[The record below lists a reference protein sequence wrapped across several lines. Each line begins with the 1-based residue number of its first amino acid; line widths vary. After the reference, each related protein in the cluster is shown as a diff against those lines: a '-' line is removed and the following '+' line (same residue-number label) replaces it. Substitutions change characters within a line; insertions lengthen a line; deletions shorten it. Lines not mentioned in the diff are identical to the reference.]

1 MWKPSSSLC
10 WVCAKGS
17 EMKELFSKKF
27 WDGVKE
33 TFDEA
38 LEDPHDDAPQ
48 SAGKDDLLASTYT
61 QIAMNIAHFKHLLQ
75 VKERE
80 LLAEVARLEA
90 EARGAGEAE
99 VRDPIDD
106 ATSAQGTSESLE
118 EGSLVSETLIQVRD
132 ALKRIEDGTYGKCNT
147 CGKQI
152 PVARLEAVPWAP
164 YCVEDQEILDR
175 ASHAQTGGSTL

>member
-10 WVCAKGS
+10 WVCAKTRP

-38 LEDPHDDAPQ
+38 REDSPHG
-48 SAGKDDLLASTYT
+48 AGKDDT
-61 QIAMNIAHFKHLLQ
+61 QIAMNIAHFKDLLQ

-118 EGSLVSETLIQVRD
+118 EGSLVSETLIQVQD

-152 PVARLEAVPWAP
+152 PVARLEAVPWAA
-164 YCVEDQEILDR
+164 YCVEDQEKLDR

>member
-1 MWKPSSSLC
+1 
-10 WVCAKGS
+10 
-17 EMKELFSKKF
+17 MKELFSKKF
-27 WDGVKE
+27 WDGVKG

-38 LEDPHDDAPQ
+38 LQDKQEDAPQ
-48 SAGKDDLLASTYT
+48 GAGKDDT
-61 QIAMNIAHFKHLLQ
+61 QIAMNIAHFKDLLQ

-80 LLAEVARLEA
+80 LLAEVAQLEA

-118 EGSLVSETLIQVRD
+118 EGSLASETLMQVRD
-132 ALKRIEDGTYGKCNT
+132 ALKRIEDGTYGKCIT

-152 PVARLEAVPWAP
+152 PVARLEAVPWAA
-164 YCVEDQEILDR
+164 YCVEDQEKLDR

>member
-1 MWKPSSSLC
+1 MWKRSSSLC
-10 WVCAKGS
+10 WVCAKRN

-38 LEDPHDDAPQ
+38 REDSPQ
-48 SAGKDDLLASTYT
+48 GVGKDELPASTYT

-118 EGSLVSETLIQVRD
+118 EGSLASLTLMQVQD
-132 ALKRIEDGTYGKCNT
+132 ALKRIEDGTYGKCIT
-147 CGKQI
+147 CGKEI
-152 PVARLEAVPWAP
+152 PVARLEAVPWAA
-164 YCVEDQEILDR
+164 YCVEDQEKLDR

>member
-27 WDGVKE
+27 WDGVKG

-38 LEDPHDDAPQ
+38 LQQGPP
-48 SAGKDDLLASTYT
+48 SVGKDEPPASTYT
-61 QIAMNIAHFKHLLQ
+61 QIAMNIAHFKDLLQ

-80 LLAEVARLEA
+80 LLAEVAQLEA

-118 EGSLVSETLIQVRD
+118 EGSLASETLTQVRD

-152 PVARLEAVPWAP
+152 PVARLEAVPWAA
-164 YCVEDQEILDR
+164 YCVEDQEKLDR

>member
-1 MWKPSSSLC
+1 
-10 WVCAKGS
+10 
-17 EMKELFSKKF
+17 MKELFSKKF
-27 WDGVKE
+27 WDGVKG

-38 LEDPHDDAPQ
+38 LQDAPQ
-48 SAGKDDLLASTYT
+48 GAGKDELPVSTYT

-80 LLAEVARLEA
+80 LLAEVAQLEA

-118 EGSLVSETLIQVRD
+118 EGSLASQTLIQVQA
-132 ALKRIEDGTYGKCNT
+132 ALKRIEDGTYGKCST

-152 PVARLEAVPWAP
+152 PIARLEAVPWAA
-164 YCVEDQEILDR
+164 YCVEDQEKLDR

>member
-27 WDGVKE
+27 WDGVKG

-38 LEDPHDDAPQ
+38 LQDAPQ
-48 SAGKDDLLASTYT
+48 SAGEDDLLASTYT

-118 EGSLVSETLIQVRD
+118 EGSLVSETLIQVQD

-152 PVARLEAVPWAP
+152 PVARLEAVPWAA
-164 YCVEDQEILDR
+164 YCVEDQEKLDR

>member
-80 LLAEVARLEA
+80 LLSEIAQLEE
-90 EARGAGEAE
+90 EARGSGEAE
-99 VRDPIDD
+99 VRDSIDD
-106 ATSAQGTSESLE
+106 ATSSQGTSESLE
-118 EGSLVSETLIQVRD
+118 EETLASQTLIQVQD
-132 ALKRIEDGTYGKCNT
+132 ALKRIEDGTYGKCIT

-152 PVARLEAVPWAP
+152 PVARLEAVPWAA
-164 YCVEDQEILDR
+164 YCVEDQEKQDQ
-175 ASHAQTGGSTL
+175 AAHAQTGGSTL